1 MGAYGWQ
8 GASLNVLLR
17 PVAVNAAAV
26 LQTLGAAI
34 EVVRQLEDH
43 IPELEIAR
51 PCLAD
56 CIIAEQCAEDVSRDG
71 TGRVAVA
78 AVVDGGD
85 DAGGKIV
92 RVPQGA
98 VDGDGERL
106 LRDPAFAE
114 AVDVGEIRLV
124 VVRKPDGKVDARGQL
139 VQMLVAGKERA
150 HRVARLTHDLQQRL
164 RPLRVDDAVQDVG
177 QDGSRHIAERVPVCD
192 GGELCAFAVERVDGH
207 DRVPAHT
214 QRGNA
219 HDAAAA
225 FAVVLRL
232 RALRYLL
239 LVSRTT
245 HSIWRATF

>member
-1 MGAYGWQ
+1 MGSYGWQ

-85 DAGGKIV
+85 DAGGKVV

-98 VDGDGERL
+98 VDGNGERL

-114 AVDVGEIRLV
+114 AVDVGEIRLG
-124 VVRKPDGKVDARGQL
+124 VVRKPDGKVDARGSS
-139 VQMLVAGKERA
+139 
-150 HRVARLTHDLQQRL
+150 
-164 RPLRVDDAVQDVG
+164 
-177 QDGSRHIAERVPVCD
+177 SRC
-192 GGELCAFAVERVDGH
+192 LS
-207 DRVPAHT
+207 PAKST
-214 QRGNA
+214 RT
-219 HDAAAA
+219 
-225 FAVVLRL
+225 
-232 RALRYLL
+232 
-239 LVSRTT
+239 VSRASHTIC
-245 HSIWRATF
+245 SSVCARSG